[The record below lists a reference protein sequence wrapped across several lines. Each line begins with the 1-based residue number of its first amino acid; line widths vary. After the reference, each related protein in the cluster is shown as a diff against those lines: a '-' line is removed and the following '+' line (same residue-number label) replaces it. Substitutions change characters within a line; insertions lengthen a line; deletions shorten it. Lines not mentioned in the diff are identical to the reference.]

1 MRPTTLT
8 SSHLSKS
15 WDVLPKERRKF
26 EAWGGCATRK
36 PIGCKRSRPNS
47 GRWAQ
52 RSASATM
59 LLRSAEEE
67 WSVARSTRNTIIG
80 WQCLVQSQASVH
92 QEIHRFA
99 MQKLSQSPTQNSSKT
114 LPDSEWT

>member
-1 MRPTTLT
+1 
-8 SSHLSKS
+8 SSHLSKY

-52 RSASATM
+52 RSASAMM
-59 LLRSAEEE
+59 LLRSEEE
-67 WSVARSTRNTIIG
+67 NWSVANSTRNRIIG
-80 WQCLVQSQASVH
+80 WQCLVRSQASVH
-92 QEIHRFA
+92 QEIHPFV
-99 MQKLSQSPTQNSSKT
+99 MQKPSRSRTQNSFKT
-114 LPDSEWT
+114 